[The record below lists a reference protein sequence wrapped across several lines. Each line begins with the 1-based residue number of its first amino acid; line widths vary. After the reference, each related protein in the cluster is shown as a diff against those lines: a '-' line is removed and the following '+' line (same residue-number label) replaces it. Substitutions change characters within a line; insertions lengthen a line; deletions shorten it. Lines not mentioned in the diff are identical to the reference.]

1 MQNDI
6 NNSIQ
11 NLFFGK
17 IIQILKVDNT
27 ERSKIFN
34 KKVEKMGPI
43 MLDVNNFGSLYD
55 AWNGQSLVDIEDFNC
70 KEVA

>member
-1 MQNDI
+1 
-6 NNSIQ
+6 
-11 NLFFGK
+11 
-17 IIQILKVDNT
+17 
-27 ERSKIFN
+27 
-34 KKVEKMGPI
+34 MGPI